1 MNKSNKTKKD
11 DVEISDD
18 SLASTD
24 AEIMD
29 EYEEYLM
36 SRLYDYIDECRAVEN
51 TKTGGKFPNL
61 AGFCRHLGLGLD
73 EFEDS
78 LRNSPHVHGAICAIF
93 EDEALNSPLS
103 ATVITAYLKK
113 RLGYS
118 EKAEPK
124 QTSFD
129 LSEVKLVF
137 DHDVFE
143 DGG

>member
-1 MNKSNKTKKD
+1 MNEQNKAIQADADKD
-11 DVEISDD
+11 EELTEISE
-18 SLASTD
+18 D
-24 AEIMD
+24 AMED
-29 EYEEYLM
+29 GYEEYLM
-36 SRLYDYIDECRAVEN
+36 SSLYDYIEECRAVESP
-51 TKTGGKFPNL
+51 KTGGKFPNL

-73 EFEDS
+73 EFRDS
-78 LRNSPHVHGAICAIF
+78 LKGSPHAYGAICAIF

-113 RLGYS
+113 RLGYA
-118 EKAEPK
+118 EKEEIK

>member
-1 MNKSNKTKKD
+1 MNKPNKSIQADTDKD
-11 DVEISDD
+11 DELLEMNEDD
-18 SLASTD
+18 TED
-24 AEIMD
+24 G
-29 EYEEYLM
+29 YEEYLM
-36 SRLYDYIDECRAVEN
+36 SSLYDYIEECRAVESP
-51 TKTGGKFPNL
+51 KTGGKFPNL

-78 LRNSPHVHGAICAIF
+78 LRDSPHVYGAICAVF

-103 ATVITAYLKK
+103 ATVITAYLKR
-113 RLGYS
+113 RLGYAQ
-118 EKAEPK
+118 KAETK

>member
-1 MNKSNKTKKD
+1 MNKPNKTMQAD
-11 DVEISDD
+11 TEVSE
-18 SLASTD
+18 STPTPTG
-24 AEIMD
+24 AEA
-29 EYEEYLM
+29 ENGYEEYLM
-36 SRLYDYIDECRAVEN
+36 SNLYDYIEECKAVEN
-51 TKTGGKFPNL
+51 PKTGGKFPNL

-78 LRNSPHVHGAICAIF
+78 LRDSPHVHGAICAIF

-113 RLGYS
+113 RLGYADKS
-118 EKAEPK
+118 EPK

-137 DHDVFE
+137 DHDIFE